1 MQFTRRNA
9 ISLGLALWVEAE
21 NRSIAAPV
29 GFLSPK
35 ELATLNRFAA
45 IMIPASE
52 HSGGAAAAGVDSY
65 ISMTLANAAPSL
77 QRAWQRGLESW
88 GASTNASEA
97 LKADSANEF
106 QPKTAADQFFIL
118 FKAALTS
125 AFYTSQEGIVK
136 ELGYQGLAHLH
147 SFPGHDGSPFA
158 TPANYRPL
166 LRSRS

>member
-9 ISLGLALWVEAE
+9 ITLGLALWVQAE
-21 NRSIAAPV
+21 NRTIAAPA

-35 ELATLNRFAA
+35 ELATLNRYAA
-45 IMIPASE
+45 IMIPPSD

-65 ISMTLANAAPSL
+65 INRTLANAAPSL
-77 QRAWQRGLESW
+77 QRAWQRGLAAW
-88 GASTNASEA
+88 GASTDAA
-97 LKADSANEF
+97 ATLKSDSANEF

-118 FKAALTS
+118 FKSALTS

-158 TPANYRPL
+158 TPANYKPL
-166 LRSRS
+166 LRARS